1 MPNEFEHRSIEL
13 ERLDR
18 GDYTPIEYARWQREM
33 FFIHRLLGEQRALF
47 RAMEPNTTTEG
58 LSVLEVG
65 AGSGDLL
72 RSFKRRA
79 RHDINRFIGSD
90 GSFEAAKSIQAKGCE
105 AVQCNGL
112 QLPFADDAFD
122 VVYSSL
128 TLHHFADA
136 DAVIL
141 LEEMRRVARKSVI
154 VVDLRRSRLA
164 YRLYRIFGKLL
175 LQPFTYED
183 GSLSIK
189 RSFTQN
195 ELVSLAERA
204 GFSSVEVYRS
214 AAFRIVMRGI

>member
-1 MPNEFEHRSIEL
+1 MPNDFEHRSIEL

-18 GDYTPIEYARWQREM
+18 GDYTPLEYARWQREM

-47 RAMEPNTTTEG
+47 RAIEPNTTEG
-58 LSVLEVG
+58 LSVLEIG

-72 RSFKRRA
+72 RSVKRRA
-79 RHDINRFIGSD
+79 RNDNNILIGSD
-90 GSFEAAKSIQAKGCE
+90 GSFDAVKSLHANGCE

-112 QLPFADDAFD
+112 QLPFADNTFD

-136 DAVIL
+136 AAVIL
-141 LEEMRRVARKSVI
+141 LKEMQRVASKRVI
-154 VVDLRRSRLA
+154 VIDLRRSRLA

-195 ELVSLAERA
+195 ELVSLAEKA
-204 GFSSVEVYRS
+204 GFSSVEVFRS

>member
-1 MPNEFEHRSIEL
+1 MPNDFEHRSIEL

-18 GDYTPIEYARWQREM
+18 GDYTPLEYARWQQEM

-47 RAMEPNTTTEG
+47 RAIEPNTTDR
-58 LSVLEVG
+58 LSILEIG

-72 RSFKRRA
+72 RSVKRRA
-79 RHDINRFIGSD
+79 RNDNNILIGSD
-90 GSFEAAKSIQAKGCE
+90 GSFDAVKSIHANGCE

-112 QLPFADDAFD
+112 QLPFADNTFD

-136 DAVIL
+136 AAVIL
-141 LEEMRRVARKSVI
+141 LKEMQRVASKRVI
-154 VVDLRRSRLA
+154 VIDLRRSRLA

-195 ELVSLAERA
+195 ELVSLAEKA
-204 GFSSVEVYRS
+204 GFSSVEVFRS

>member
-13 ERLDR
+13 ERLDT
-18 GDYTPIEYARWQREM
+18 GDYTPMEYARWQREM
-33 FFIHRLLGEQRALF
+33 FLIHRLLGEQRALF
-47 RAMEPNTTTEG
+47 RAIGPNTTEG
-58 LSVLEVG
+58 LSVLEIG

-72 RSFKRRA
+72 RSVKRRA
-79 RHDINRFIGSD
+79 RNDNNILIGSD
-90 GSFEAAKSIQAKGCE
+90 GSFDAVKSIHANGCE

-112 QLPFADDAFD
+112 QLPFADNAFD

-128 TLHHFADA
+128 TLHHFSDA
-136 DAVIL
+136 NAVMFL
-141 LEEMRRVARKSVI
+141 GEMRRVASKSVI

-189 RSFTQN
+189 RSFKPN
-195 ELVSLAERA
+195 ELASLAESA

-214 AAFRIVMRGI
+214 AAFRLVMRGI